1 MHKVYISEFIKQV
14 QSKGN
19 HKVQCSKFK
28 VQSKSNMRE
37 LIKEIW
43 STSKR
48 NKLRTSLTGF
58 AVAWGIFMLIF
69 LLGAGNGLINAQL
82 QQSTRF
88 LANSMRVF
96 PGETS
101 KAYKGLKEGRSI
113 TLNDRDILISNETYG
128 QYVDDVGGR
137 LEQYNVN
144 INYGDNYV
152 ASQSLVGVAP
162 THPKIDKTELIAGR
176 FINEIDMKD
185 QRKNVV
191 LSRSQAKELSKD
203 YRSLVGKNVKI
214 SNLNFQVVGIYKDD
228 ESRNNTEAFIAYSTI
243 KTIYAK
249 GDDAGSLEFTIK
261 NLKTQEDNEQFEKNY
276 RASINNNHQAAPD
289 DDRTIWLWNRYMD
302 NIQMNQGIAIMQTA
316 LWIVGLFTL
325 LSGIVGVS
333 NIMLITVKERTRE
346 FGVRKA
352 IGAKPWSILKL
363 IITESII
370 ITSFFGY
377 IGMVC
382 GVAANEIMDATI
394 GHTTVDTGLFKAAMF
409 VNPTVGLGTCIG
421 ATIAIVIA
429 GTIAGL
435 IPAIKAAR
443 IRPIEALKAEE

>member
-1 MHKVYISEFIKQV
+1 
-14 QSKGN
+14 
-19 HKVQCSKFK
+19 
-28 VQSKSNMRE
+28 MRE

-113 TLNDRDILISNETYG
+113 TLNDKDILISNKTYG

-176 FINEIDMKD
+176 FINEIDMKE

-191 LSRSQAKELSKD
+191 LSRSQAKELCKD
-203 YRSLVGKNVKI
+203 YHSLVGKNVKI

-228 ESRNNTEAFIAYSTI
+228 ESRNNTEAFIAYSTVKI
-243 KTIYAK
+243 IYAK

-261 NLKTQEDNEQFEKNY
+261 NLKTREDNKQFEKNY

-289 DDRTIWLWNRYMD
+289 DERTIWLWNRYMD

-409 VNPTVGLGTCIG
+409 VNPTVGIGTCIG
-421 ATIAIVIA
+421 ATITIVIA
-429 GTIAGL
+429 GTIAGV

-443 IRPIEALKAEE
+443 IRPIEALRAE

>member
-1 MHKVYISEFIKQV
+1 MHMNSSLFTLHSSLLSEV
-14 QSKGN
+14 
-19 HKVQCSKFK
+19 
-28 VQSKSNMRE
+28 
-37 LIKEIW
+37 W

-113 TLNDRDILISNETYG
+113 TLNDRDILISNQTYG

-137 LEQYNVN
+137 LEQYNLN

-261 NLKTQEDNEQFEKNY
+261 NLKTKEDNEQFEKNY

-289 DDRTIWLWNRYMD
+289 DERTIWLWNRYMD

-394 GHTTVDTGLFKAAMF
+394 GHTTIDTGLFKAAMF
-409 VNPTVGLGTCIG
+409 VNPTVGIGTCIG
-421 ATIAIVIA
+421 ATITIVIA

-443 IRPIEALKAEE
+443 IRPIEALRAE

>member
-1 MHKVYISEFIKQV
+1 
-14 QSKGN
+14 
-19 HKVQCSKFK
+19 
-28 VQSKSNMRE
+28 MRE

-113 TLNDRDILISNETYG
+113 TLNDKDILISNQTYG

-162 THPKIDKTELIAGR
+162 THPKIDKTEMIAGR
-176 FINEIDMKD
+176 FINEIDMKE

-191 LSRSQAKELSKD
+191 LSRSQAKELCKD

-228 ESRNNTEAFIAYSTI
+228 ESRNNTDAFIAYSTI

-409 VNPTVGLGTCIG
+409 VNPTVGIGTCIG
-421 ATIAIVIA
+421 ATITIVIA

-443 IRPIEALKAEE
+443 IRPIEALRAE

>member
-1 MHKVYISEFIKQV
+1 
-14 QSKGN
+14 
-19 HKVQCSKFK
+19 
-28 VQSKSNMRE
+28 MRE

-113 TLNDRDILISNETYG
+113 TLNDKDILISNKTYG

-176 FINEIDMKD
+176 FINEIDMKE

-261 NLKTQEDNEQFEKNY
+261 NLKTREDNKQFEKNY

-289 DDRTIWLWNRYMD
+289 DERTIWLWNRYMD
-302 NIQMNQGIAIMQTA
+302 NIQMNQGIAIMQAA

-394 GHTTVDTGLFKAAMF
+394 GHTTIDTGLFKAAMF

-421 ATIAIVIA
+421 ATITIVIA

-443 IRPIEALKAEE
+443 IRPIEALRAE

>member
-1 MHKVYISEFIKQV
+1 
-14 QSKGN
+14 
-19 HKVQCSKFK
+19 
-28 VQSKSNMRE
+28 MRE

-113 TLNDRDILISNETYG
+113 TLNDKDILISNKTYG

-289 DDRTIWLWNRYMD
+289 DERTIWLWNRYMD

-382 GVAANEIMDATI
+382 GLAANEIMDATI
-394 GHTTVDTGLFKAAMF
+394 GHTTIDTGLFKAAMF
-409 VNPTVGLGTCIG
+409 VNPTVGIGTCIG
-421 ATIAIVIA
+421 ATITIVIA

-443 IRPIEALKAEE
+443 IRPIEALRAE

>member
-1 MHKVYISEFIKQV
+1 
-14 QSKGN
+14 
-19 HKVQCSKFK
+19 
-28 VQSKSNMRE
+28 MRE

-113 TLNDRDILISNETYG
+113 TLNDRDILISNQTYG

-176 FINEIDMKD
+176 FINEIDMKE

-191 LSRSQAKELSKD
+191 LSRSQAKELCKD

-228 ESRNNTEAFIAYSTI
+228 ESRNNTDAFIAYSTI

-261 NLKTQEDNEQFEKNY
+261 NLKTKEDNEKFEKNY

-289 DDRTIWLWNRYMD
+289 DERTIWLWNRYMD

-443 IRPIEALKAEE
+443 IRPIEALRAE

>member
-1 MHKVYISEFIKQV
+1 MHMNSSLFTLHSSLLSEV
-14 QSKGN
+14 
-19 HKVQCSKFK
+19 
-28 VQSKSNMRE
+28 
-37 LIKEIW
+37 W

-113 TLNDRDILISNETYG
+113 TLNDKDILISNKTYG

-176 FINEIDMKD
+176 FINEIDMKE

-191 LSRSQAKELSKD
+191 LSRSQAKELCKD

-228 ESRNNTEAFIAYSTI
+228 ESRNNTDAFIAYSTI
-243 KTIYAK
+243 KTIYTK

-409 VNPTVGLGTCIG
+409 VNPTVGIGTCIG

-443 IRPIEALKAEE
+443 IRPIEALRAE

>member
-1 MHKVYISEFIKQV
+1 
-14 QSKGN
+14 
-19 HKVQCSKFK
+19 
-28 VQSKSNMRE
+28 MRE

-113 TLNDRDILISNETYG
+113 TLNDKDILISNKTYG

-176 FINEIDMKD
+176 FINEIDMKE

-191 LSRSQAKELSKD
+191 LSRSQAKELCKD

-261 NLKTQEDNEQFEKNY
+261 NLKTKEDNKQFEKNY
-276 RASINNNHQAAPD
+276 RASINNNHQAALD
-289 DDRTIWLWNRYMD
+289 DERTIWLWNRYMD

-409 VNPTVGLGTCIG
+409 VNPTVGIGTCIG

-443 IRPIEALKAEE
+443 IRPIEALRAE

>member
-1 MHKVYISEFIKQV
+1 
-14 QSKGN
+14 
-19 HKVQCSKFK
+19 
-28 VQSKSNMRE
+28 MRE

-113 TLNDRDILISNETYG
+113 TLNDRDILISNQTYG

-191 LSRSQAKELSKD
+191 LSRSQAKELCKD

-228 ESRNNTEAFIAYSTI
+228 ESRNNTDAFIAYSTI

-289 DDRTIWLWNRYMD
+289 DGRTIWLWNRYMD

-443 IRPIEALKAEE
+443 IRPIEALRAE

>member
-1 MHKVYISEFIKQV
+1 
-14 QSKGN
+14 
-19 HKVQCSKFK
+19 
-28 VQSKSNMRE
+28 MRE

-113 TLNDRDILISNETYG
+113 TLNDRDILISNQTYG

-162 THPKIDKTELIAGR
+162 THPKIDKTEMIAGR

-228 ESRNNTEAFIAYSTI
+228 ESRNNTDAFIAYSTI

-394 GHTTVDTGLFKAAMF
+394 GHTTVDTGQFKAAMF

-443 IRPIEALKAEE
+443 IRPIEALRAE

>member
-19 HKVQCSKFK
+19 HKVQFSKFK

-443 IRPIEALKAEE
+443 IRPIEALRAE

>member
-1 MHKVYISEFIKQV
+1 
-14 QSKGN
+14 
-19 HKVQCSKFK
+19 
-28 VQSKSNMRE
+28 MRE

-113 TLNDRDILISNETYG
+113 TLNDRDILISNQTYG

-228 ESRNNTEAFIAYSTI
+228 ESRNNTDAFIAYSTI

-421 ATIAIVIA
+421 ATIAIVIS

-443 IRPIEALKAEE
+443 IRPIEALRAE

>member
-1 MHKVYISEFIKQV
+1 
-14 QSKGN
+14 
-19 HKVQCSKFK
+19 
-28 VQSKSNMRE
+28 MRE

-113 TLNDRDILISNETYG
+113 TLNDRDILISNQTYG

-162 THPKIDKTELIAGR
+162 THPKIDKTEMIAGR
-176 FINEIDMKD
+176 FINEIDMKE

-191 LSRSQAKELSKD
+191 LSRSQAKELCKD

-228 ESRNNTEAFIAYSTI
+228 ESRNNTDAFIAYSTI

-409 VNPTVGLGTCIG
+409 VNPTVGIGTCIG
-421 ATIAIVIA
+421 ATITIVIA

-443 IRPIEALKAEE
+443 IRPIEALRAE

>member
-1 MHKVYISEFIKQV
+1 MHMNSSLFTLRSSLLSEV
-14 QSKGN
+14 
-19 HKVQCSKFK
+19 
-28 VQSKSNMRE
+28 
-37 LIKEIW
+37 W

-113 TLNDRDILISNETYG
+113 TLNDKDILISNKTYG

-176 FINEIDMKD
+176 FINEIDMKE

-191 LSRSQAKELSKD
+191 LSRSQAKELCKD
-203 YRSLVGKNVKI
+203 YRSLVGKNVKVN
-214 SNLNFQVVGIYKDD
+214 NLNFQVVGIYKDD

-261 NLKTQEDNEQFEKNY
+261 NLKTREDNKQFEKNY

-289 DDRTIWLWNRYMD
+289 DERTIWLWNRYMD

-409 VNPTVGLGTCIG
+409 VNPTVGIGTCIG
-421 ATIAIVIA
+421 ATITIVIA

-443 IRPIEALKAEE
+443 IRPIEALRAE

>member
-1 MHKVYISEFIKQV
+1 
-14 QSKGN
+14 
-19 HKVQCSKFK
+19 
-28 VQSKSNMRE
+28 MRE

-162 THPKIDKTELIAGR
+162 THPKIDKTEMIAGR
-176 FINEIDMKD
+176 FINEIDMKE

-191 LSRSQAKELSKD
+191 LSRSQAKELCKD

-228 ESRNNTEAFIAYSTI
+228 ESRNNTDAFIAYSTI

-261 NLKTQEDNEQFEKNY
+261 NLKTKEDNEQFEKNY

-409 VNPTVGLGTCIG
+409 VNPTVGIGTCIG

-443 IRPIEALKAEE
+443 IRPIEALRAE

>member
-1 MHKVYISEFIKQV
+1 
-14 QSKGN
+14 
-19 HKVQCSKFK
+19 
-28 VQSKSNMRE
+28 MRE

-113 TLNDRDILISNETYG
+113 TLNDRDILISNQTYG

-162 THPKIDKTELIAGR
+162 THPKIDKTEMIAGR

-191 LSRSQAKELSKD
+191 LSRSQAKELCKD

-261 NLKTQEDNEQFEKNY
+261 NLKTKEDNEKFEKNY

-289 DDRTIWLWNRYMD
+289 DERTIWLWNRYMD

-443 IRPIEALKAEE
+443 IRPIEALRAE

>member
-19 HKVQCSKFK
+19 HK

-113 TLNDRDILISNETYG
+113 TLNDKDILISNKTYG

-176 FINEIDMKD
+176 FINEIDMKE

-370 ITSFFGY
+370 ITSIFGY

-409 VNPTVGLGTCIG
+409 VNPTVGIGTCIA
-421 ATIAIVIA
+421 ATITIVIA

-443 IRPIEALKAEE
+443 IRPIEALRAE

>member
-1 MHKVYISEFIKQV
+1 
-14 QSKGN
+14 
-19 HKVQCSKFK
+19 
-28 VQSKSNMRE
+28 MRE

-113 TLNDRDILISNETYG
+113 TLNDKDILISNQTYG

-162 THPKIDKTELIAGR
+162 THPKIDKTEMIAGR

-191 LSRSQAKELSKD
+191 LSRSQAKELCKD

-228 ESRNNTEAFIAYSTI
+228 ESRNNTDAFIAYSTI

-261 NLKTQEDNEQFEKNY
+261 NLKTREDNKQFEKNY

-289 DDRTIWLWNRYMD
+289 DERTIWLWNRYMD

-409 VNPTVGLGTCIG
+409 VNPTVGIGTCIG
-421 ATIAIVIA
+421 ATITIVIA

-443 IRPIEALKAEE
+443 IRPIEALRAE

>member
-1 MHKVYISEFIKQV
+1 
-14 QSKGN
+14 
-19 HKVQCSKFK
+19 
-28 VQSKSNMRE
+28 MRE

-162 THPKIDKTELIAGR
+162 THPKIDKTEMIAGR
-176 FINEIDMKD
+176 FINEIDMKE

-228 ESRNNTEAFIAYSTI
+228 ESRNNTDAFIAYSTI

-261 NLKTQEDNEQFEKNY
+261 NLKTQEDNEKFEKNY
-276 RASINNNHQAAPD
+276 RASINNNHQAAPN

-409 VNPTVGLGTCIG
+409 VNPTVGIGTCIG

-443 IRPIEALKAEE
+443 IRPIEALRAE

>member
-19 HKVQCSKFK
+19 HK

-113 TLNDRDILISNETYG
+113 TLNDRDILISNQTYG

-191 LSRSQAKELSKD
+191 LSRSQAKELCKD

-261 NLKTQEDNEQFEKNY
+261 NLKTQEDNEQFGKNY

-409 VNPTVGLGTCIG
+409 VNPTVGIGTCIG

-443 IRPIEALKAEE
+443 IRPIEALRAE

>member
-1 MHKVYISEFIKQV
+1 
-14 QSKGN
+14 
-19 HKVQCSKFK
+19 
-28 VQSKSNMRE
+28 MRE

-113 TLNDRDILISNETYG
+113 TLNDRDILISNQTYG

-176 FINEIDMKD
+176 FINEIDMKE

-203 YRSLVGKNVKI
+203 YRSLMGKNVKI

-409 VNPTVGLGTCIG
+409 VNPTVGIGTCIG
-421 ATIAIVIA
+421 ATITIVIA

-443 IRPIEALKAEE
+443 IRPIEALRAE

>member
-1 MHKVYISEFIKQV
+1 MNSSLFTLRSSLLSEV
-14 QSKGN
+14 
-19 HKVQCSKFK
+19 
-28 VQSKSNMRE
+28 
-37 LIKEIW
+37 W

-113 TLNDRDILISNETYG
+113 TLNDRDILISNETYA

-176 FINEIDMKD
+176 FINEIDMKE

-191 LSRSQAKELSKD
+191 LSRSQAKELCKD

-443 IRPIEALKAEE
+443 IRPIEALRAE

>member
-1 MHKVYISEFIKQV
+1 
-14 QSKGN
+14 
-19 HKVQCSKFK
+19 
-28 VQSKSNMRE
+28 MRE

-113 TLNDRDILISNETYG
+113 TLNDKDILISNKTYG

-152 ASQSLVGVAP
+152 TSQSLVGVAP

-176 FINEIDMKD
+176 FINEIDMKE

-191 LSRSQAKELSKD
+191 LSRSQAKELCKD

-261 NLKTQEDNEQFEKNY
+261 NLKTQEDNKQFEKNY

-289 DDRTIWLWNRYMD
+289 DERTIWLWNRYMD

-409 VNPTVGLGTCIG
+409 VNPTVGIGTCIG
-421 ATIAIVIA
+421 ATITIVIA
-429 GTIAGL
+429 GTIAGV

-443 IRPIEALKAEE
+443 IRPIEALRAE

>member
-1 MHKVYISEFIKQV
+1 
-14 QSKGN
+14 
-19 HKVQCSKFK
+19 
-28 VQSKSNMRE
+28 MRE

-113 TLNDRDILISNETYG
+113 TLNDKDILISNKTYG

-176 FINEIDMKD
+176 FINEIDMKE

-191 LSRSQAKELSKD
+191 LSRSQAKELCKD

-228 ESRNNTEAFIAYSTI
+228 ESRNNTDAFIAYSTI

-261 NLKTQEDNEQFEKNY
+261 NLKTKEDNKQFEKNY

-289 DDRTIWLWNRYMD
+289 DERTIWLWNRYVD

-409 VNPTVGLGTCIG
+409 VNPTVGIGTCIG
-421 ATIAIVIA
+421 ATITIVIA

-443 IRPIEALKAEE
+443 IRPIEALRAE

>member
-1 MHKVYISEFIKQV
+1 MNSSLFTLHSSLLSEV
-14 QSKGN
+14 
-19 HKVQCSKFK
+19 
-28 VQSKSNMRE
+28 
-37 LIKEIW
+37 W

-113 TLNDRDILISNETYG
+113 TLNDKDILISNKTYG

-176 FINEIDMKD
+176 FINEIDMKE

-191 LSRSQAKELSKD
+191 LSRSQAKELCKD
-203 YRSLVGKNVKI
+203 YHSLVGKNVKI

-261 NLKTQEDNEQFEKNY
+261 NLKTQEDNERFEKNY

-421 ATIAIVIA
+421 ATITIVIA

-443 IRPIEALKAEE
+443 IRPIEALRAE

>member
-1 MHKVYISEFIKQV
+1 
-14 QSKGN
+14 
-19 HKVQCSKFK
+19 
-28 VQSKSNMRE
+28 MRE

-113 TLNDRDILISNETYG
+113 TLNDKDILISNKTYG

-137 LEQYNVN
+137 LEQNNVN

-176 FINEIDMKD
+176 FINEIDMKE

-191 LSRSQAKELSKD
+191 LSRSQAKELCKD

-261 NLKTQEDNEQFEKNY
+261 NLKTREDNKQFEKNY

-289 DDRTIWLWNRYMD
+289 DERTIWLWNRYMD

-409 VNPTVGLGTCIG
+409 VNPTVGIGTCIG

-443 IRPIEALKAEE
+443 IRPIEALRAE

>member
-1 MHKVYISEFIKQV
+1 
-14 QSKGN
+14 
-19 HKVQCSKFK
+19 
-28 VQSKSNMRE
+28 MRE

-113 TLNDRDILISNETYG
+113 TLNDKDILISNKTYG

-228 ESRNNTEAFIAYSTI
+228 ESRNNTDAFIAYSTI

-261 NLKTQEDNEQFEKNY
+261 NLKTKEDNEQFEKNY

-289 DDRTIWLWNRYMD
+289 DERTIWLWNRYMD

-352 IGAKPWSILKL
+352 IVAKPWSILKL

-409 VNPTVGLGTCIG
+409 VNPTVGIGTCIG
-421 ATIAIVIA
+421 ATITIVIA

-443 IRPIEALKAEE
+443 IRPIEALRAE

>member
-113 TLNDRDILISNETYG
+113 TLNDRDILISNQTYG

-176 FINEIDMKD
+176 FINEIDMKE

-191 LSRSQAKELSKD
+191 LSRSQAKELCKD

-261 NLKTQEDNEQFEKNY
+261 NLKTREDNKQFEKNY

-289 DDRTIWLWNRYMD
+289 DERTIWLWNRYMD

-409 VNPTVGLGTCIG
+409 VNPTVGIGTCIG

-443 IRPIEALKAEE
+443 IRPIEALRAE

>member
-1 MHKVYISEFIKQV
+1 
-14 QSKGN
+14 
-19 HKVQCSKFK
+19 
-28 VQSKSNMRE
+28 MRE

-113 TLNDRDILISNETYG
+113 TLNDRDILISNQTYG

-228 ESRNNTEAFIAYSTI
+228 ESRNNTDAFIAYSTI

-261 NLKTQEDNEQFEKNY
+261 NLKTKEDNEQFEKNY

-394 GHTTVDTGLFKAAMF
+394 GHTTIDTGLFKATMF

-443 IRPIEALKAEE
+443 IRPIEALRAE

>member
-1 MHKVYISEFIKQV
+1 
-14 QSKGN
+14 
-19 HKVQCSKFK
+19 
-28 VQSKSNMRE
+28 MRE

-113 TLNDRDILISNETYG
+113 TLNDRDILISNQTYG

-176 FINEIDMKD
+176 FINEIDMKE

-302 NIQMNQGIAIMQTA
+302 NIQMNQGIGIMQTA

-394 GHTTVDTGLFKAAMF
+394 GHTTIDTGLFKAAMF

-443 IRPIEALKAEE
+443 IRPIEALRAE